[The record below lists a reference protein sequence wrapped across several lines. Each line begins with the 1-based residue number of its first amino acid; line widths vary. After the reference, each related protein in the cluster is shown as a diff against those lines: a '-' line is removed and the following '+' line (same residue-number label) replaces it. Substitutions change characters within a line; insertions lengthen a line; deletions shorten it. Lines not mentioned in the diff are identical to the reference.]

1 MMVDPRTNAEAL
13 AGLFDTDMLLSD
25 EFSRKKKKAA
35 PVDPAAGLFG
45 ITAPKSPWEQMQ
57 EKYGT
62 GGSILRMLGT
72 GLSGGLL
79 GDVLMPEMGAGGVA
93 KHKADMELWKEQQKL
108 ARAGMMAEPF
118 EQMLANPSTEDDYD
132 AIRNLAI
139 VQPDIYGPVLR
150 EMQKNKYAPNAA
162 TYTEGEYQFDPL
174 RDEWYLEQQSSAG
187 GIKKTYM
194 GPEFIPASRML
205 SPGDR
210 ENAIGE
216 FDQAAFDSSQ
226 RLDNIVNLESQM
238 DEIGEEAWTAGLR
251 GEVSEKWKQVTG
263 TEDPVS
269 MARKQYE
276 GIRTSKAVQN
286 LPPGVA
292 SDKDIE
298 LVLKP
303 FPTSFTN
310 YEQLREYIAGLR
322 SGEQKIREYNQFG
335 ARYLSRPGGGSRR
348 GMAEAWD
355 KHWKEQTS
363 KGGKFYAEEQP
374 QKASGLE
381 DEFNDLWGD

>member
-1 MMVDPRTNAEAL
+1 MMGLLEEQLKGKQIPKAKVSPEPSGLLPMEAPKYWTEE
-13 AGLFDTDMLLSD
+13 AMERDGKAKFFGKMLL
-25 EFSRKKKKAA
+25 
-35 PVDPAAGLFG
+35 
-45 ITAPKSPWEQMQ
+45 
-57 EKYGT
+57 
-62 GGSILRMLGT
+62 GGFT
-72 GLSGGLL
+72 GLGPLL
-79 GDVLMPEMGAGGVA
+79 FPESIGAKARYASELGRYQDQVELANAQKSAEQYESMLYDDDPSNDMKALQMGAI
-93 KHKADMELWKEQQKL
+93 
-108 ARAGMMAEPF
+108 
-118 EQMLANPSTEDDYD
+118 Y
-132 AIRNLAI
+132 
-139 VQPDIYGPVLR
+139 QPDVYGPVLR
-150 EMQKNKYAPNAA
+150 DRMQQQFNPDVE
-162 TYTEGEYQFDPL
+162 TFTEGEYQRNPETNQW
-174 RDEWYLEQQSSAG
+174 EWRMQGNQG
-187 GIKKTYM
+187 TIKTQKM
-194 GPEFIPASRML
+194 PDGFVPENRMM
-205 SPGDR
+205 SPDKV
-210 ENAIGE
+210 EDAIGE
-216 FDQAAFDSSQ
+216 FDQAAFDSTQ

-322 SGEQKIREYNQFG
+322 RGEQKIREYNQFG

-363 KGGKFYAEEQP
+363 KGGKFYTEEQP

-381 DEFNDLWGD
+381 DEFNELWGD

>member
-1 MMVDPRTNAEAL
+1 
-13 AGLFDTDMLLSD
+13 
-25 EFSRKKKKAA
+25 
-35 PVDPAAGLFG
+35 
-45 ITAPKSPWEQMQ
+45 
-57 EKYGT
+57 
-62 GGSILRMLGT
+62 
-72 GLSGGLL
+72 
-79 GDVLMPEMGAGGVA
+79 
-93 KHKADMELWKEQQKL
+93 
-108 ARAGMMAEPF
+108 
-118 EQMLANPSTEDDYD
+118 
-132 AIRNLAI
+132 
-139 VQPDIYGPVLR
+139 
-150 EMQKNKYAPNAA
+150 
-162 TYTEGEYQFDPL
+162 
-174 RDEWYLEQQSSAG
+174 
-187 GIKKTYM
+187 
-194 GPEFIPASRML
+194 
-205 SPGDR
+205 
-210 ENAIGE
+210 
-216 FDQAAFDSSQ
+216 
-226 RLDNIVNLESQM
+226 M

-322 SGEQKIREYNQFG
+322 RGEQKIREYNQFG

-355 KHWKEQTS
+355 RHWKEQTS
-363 KGGKFYAEEQP
+363 KGGKFYTEDQP
-374 QKASGLE
+374 KKASSLE
-381 DEFNDLWGD
+381 GEFNELWGD